1 MVDFN
6 QKIICLITDF
16 GLKGQHY
23 IASMKAVILNIN
35 PSVRIIDL
43 SHHVNPHSIIEAS
56 YILKTTYKY
65 FPEGTVFII
74 VVDPGVGSSREILV
88 LKTVSNYHI
97 IAPNNGIF
105 SDFSTDQIAECREIR
120 NDMFFKKPISN
131 TFHGRDIMAPI
142 GAHLLSGIPL
152 KEFGPLFNL
161 DKLIISKDLYN
172 VDIQE
177 RIIDCLIQYVDSFG
191 NGITNIPIINNKIQ
205 NYDLTIDEGM
215 KINVNIKGELFEGL
229 FTSYYE
235 NVPIGSILFL
245 VGSTGFL
252 ELSIN
257 QGNASKKLG
266 FNVGDIIK
274 LKI

>member
-235 NVPIGSILFL
+235 NVPIGSILVL